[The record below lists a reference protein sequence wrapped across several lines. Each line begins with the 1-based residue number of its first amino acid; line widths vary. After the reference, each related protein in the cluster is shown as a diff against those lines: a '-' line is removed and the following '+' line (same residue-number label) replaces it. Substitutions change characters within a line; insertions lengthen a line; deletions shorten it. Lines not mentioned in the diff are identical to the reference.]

1 MKALINWFDRFST
14 KQSSKK
20 ILIFFFGSV
29 VVMENHWFGQSHF
42 KELTGGL
49 DMLDMN
55 FSNTVA
61 QTINYLTM
69 IGQQG
74 RDAYLLLLILDFLI
88 IASFGLLQISFM
100 LRLLK
105 GLQLDYPL
113 KWCVIFP
120 LARGMF
126 DVIETASMIVNVLGF
141 PGQIPVTLYLAA
153 CATPLKWMSLWITVV
168 LLVVFLLANAASKIR
183 AKFFSNVPQVNV
195 L

>member
-1 MKALINWFDRFST
+1 MKTLINWFDRFST
-14 KQSSKK
+14 TQSSRK
-20 ILIFFFGSV
+20 IIIFFFASV
-29 VVMENHWFGQSHF
+29 VLIENRWFGQAHLR
-42 KELTGGL
+42 ELTGGVG
-49 DMLDMN
+49 MLDMN
-55 FSNTVA
+55 FANTVA

-69 IGQQG
+69 LGHQG
-74 RDAYLLLLILDFLI
+74 RDAYLVLLGLDFLI

-126 DVIETASMIVNVLGF
+126 DVIETVSMIVNVISF

-153 CATPLKWMSLWITVV
+153 CATPLKWVSLWMTVAM
-168 LLVVFLLANAASKIR
+168 LVIFLLANAVSKIR
-183 AKFFSNVPQVNV
+183 AKIIRNEPQLTV

>member
-1 MKALINWFDRFST
+1 MKAFINWFDRFST
-14 KQSSKK
+14 TQSSKK
-20 ILIFFFGSV
+20 ILIFFFASV
-29 VVMENHWFGQSHF
+29 VVIENHWFGQSHF

-69 IGQQG
+69 LGHQG
-74 RDAYLLLLILDFLI
+74 RDAYLVLLGLDFLI

-105 GLQLDYPL
+105 GLQCDYPL
-113 KWCVIFP
+113 KWCVMFP
-120 LARGMF
+120 LARGLF
-126 DVIETASMIVNVLGF
+126 DVIETVCMIVNVISF
-141 PGQIPVTLYLAA
+141 PGQISATLYLAA
-153 CATPLKWMSLWITVV
+153 CATPLKWVSLWMTVAM
-168 LLVVFLLANAASKIR
+168 LVIFLLANTANKIR
-183 AKFFSNVPQVNV
+183 AKIIRNVPQVNV